1 MALTIDD
8 ILDKEFAIKGGGYDR
23 DDVDQFL
30 DEICD
35 EMTNMQNYIAD
46 LEGKLNRAEEALEQ
60 AQTEAVAAPAQE
72 VPAQQAEPNLGATL
86 ESMFRRAGLVADDTV
101 KEAEE
106 KAQGIIKEAEEKASQ
121 ILDDA
126 QEERETIR
134 KSLSDMKAA
143 AGTYRRSFLEM
154 LNKHREALESTT
166 GIFDEEEEA

>member
-46 LEGKLNRAEEALEQ
+46 LEGKLNRAEEALQHAQ
-60 AQTEAVAAPAQE
+60 AEAVAAPVQE
-72 VPAQQAEPNLGATL
+72 APVQQAEPNLGATL

-106 KAQGIIKEAEEKASQ
+106 KAQGIIKEAEEKAE
-121 ILDDA
+121 DAVEDA
-126 QEERETIR
+126 QEEIEET
-134 KSLSDMKAA
+134 K
-143 AGTYRRSFLEM
+143 
-154 LNKHREALESTT
+154 
-166 GIFDEEEEA
+166 EEIEEAVEEVKEEIAETVEEIKETVEEVTEE